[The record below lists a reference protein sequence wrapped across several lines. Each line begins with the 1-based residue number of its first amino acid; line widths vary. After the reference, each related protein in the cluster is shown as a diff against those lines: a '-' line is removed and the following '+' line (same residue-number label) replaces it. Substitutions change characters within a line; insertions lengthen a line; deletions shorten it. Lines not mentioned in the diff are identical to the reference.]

1 MGSYTSE
8 VVRYLTFPEK
18 SSIDDFDIDARD
30 TYDAAFYTA
39 LFGIQ
44 EADATLLNEKS
55 LCEIFNDAYY
65 IVTLSLMQSHPERH
79 LNSYCEIAK
88 GENELI
94 RKSIE
99 NESLRVAIVMGM
111 VVTILEGFRH
121 EGFDT
126 GTERL
131 ALHIGTWSQKDDKRR
146 EIVERMKKAVDSQRY
161 NQFRCPRPRDLAPLP
176 LDSESINSI
185 TWENMLTLECDDNGP
200 WEVAEHEA
208 EWLVESIAGKEKE
221 RGKVLVDLIIE
232 YFEKASRT
240 ERGINQSDNYK
251 AYLRKFYSIKRDL
264 YRKETPLNDPFG
276 VCPNDTPSPVI
287 EDLANN
293 IDWVKLTRD
302 FNLDRIK
309 DIVETVGSSNRE
321 KKIIIKAIYDAESA
335 TGNMSRIPYSV
346 DKLLNDLYKKYDE
359 NHKGLWDAAYNE
371 ETETLNLDMLM
382 KQAIE
387 EYMERHT
394 ATDADMDEIF
404 NDNQRDMGQNTD
416 AILSLKAQVKDLEK
430 QLKAAKELDKKRIEE
445 IDKWH
450 GSYENAEAEISMWMS
465 KYEEAIEASKC
476 MERDERNSN
485 PLKDVPQVVLTNN
498 SNFARVIQA
507 MVSARYF
514 KRANGDETNAT
525 EVGGMLLK
533 LFGVSNT
540 WKSVL
545 QKAYSRENPLRTF
558 DELRDAGEKYWTNR
572 TGLTKE
578 IRKKGKK

>member
-1 MGSYTSE
+1 MSKNEGPYYIHCVEGKDRTGFVCAVIE
-8 VVRYLTFPEK
+8 GLANATYEEIV
-18 SSIDDFDIDARD
+18 DDYMK
-30 TYDAAFYTA
+30 TYDNYY
-39 LFGIQ
+39 GV
-44 EADATLLNEKS
+44 NE
-55 LCEIFNDAYY
+55 
-65 IVTLSLMQSHPERH
+65 
-79 LNSYCEIAK
+79 
-88 GENELI
+88 
-94 RKSIE
+94 
-99 NESLRVAIVMGM
+99 
-111 VVTILEGFRH
+111 
-121 EGFDT
+121 
-126 GTERL
+126 
-131 ALHIGTWSQKDDKRR
+131 
-146 EIVERMKKAVDSQRY
+146 
-161 NQFRCPRPRDLAPLP
+161 
-176 LDSESINSI
+176 
-185 TWENMLTLECDDNGP
+185 
-200 WEVAEHEA
+200 
-208 EWLVESIAGKEKE
+208 
-221 RGKVLVDLIIE
+221 
-232 YFEKASRT
+232 
-240 ERGINQSDNYK
+240 
-251 AYLRKFYSIKRDL
+251 
-264 YRKETPLNDPFG
+264 
-276 VCPNDTPSPVI
+276 
-287 EDLANN
+287 
-293 IDWVKLTRD
+293 
-302 FNLDRIK
+302 
-309 DIVETVGSSNRE
+309 SSNRE

>member
-1 MGSYTSE
+1 MDDIT
-8 VVRYLTFPEK
+8 RYLTYYDRL
-18 SSIDDFDIDARD
+18 SIDDFDIDTGD
-30 TYDAAFYTA
+30 TFDAAFYTA
-39 LFGIQ
+39 LFGVKD
-44 EADATLLNEKS
+44 ADSALLNERT
-55 LCEIFNDAYY
+55 LCEVFNDAHY
-65 IVTLSLMQSHPERH
+65 IVTLCLLDSHPERELALYCKIAMGDAKKMPKH
-79 LNSYCEIAK
+79 SDEELN
-88 GENELI
+88 
-94 RKSIE
+94 
-99 NESLRVAIVMGM
+99 LRMSVVMGM
-111 VVTILEGFRH
+111 VAAILESFRLQ
-121 EGFDT
+121 GYDT
-126 GTERL
+126 DTERL
-131 ALHIGTWSQKDDKRR
+131 LLHIGTWAQKDGKRKD
-146 EIVERMKKAVDSQRY
+146 IVEYMKNAVDTNRY
-161 NQFRCPRPRDLAPLP
+161 NLLRSPRPNDFAPLP

-264 YRKETPLNDPFG
+264 YGKETPLNDPFG
-276 VCPNDTPSPVI
+276 VCPNDTPSPII
-287 EDLANN
+287 EDLANS

-346 DKLLNDLYKKYDE
+346 DKLLNDLYKKYNE

-387 EYMERHT
+387 DYMERHT
-394 ATDADMDEIF
+394 ATDADIDEIF
-404 NDNQRDMGQNTD
+404 NNNQRDMGQNTD
-416 AILSLKAQVKDLEK
+416 EILSLKAQIKDLEE

-465 KYEEAIEASKC
+465 KYEAIEASKC
-476 MERDERNSN
+476 MERDEQNSN

-498 SNFARVIQA
+498 SNFARVVQA